1 MRKYFLFA
9 VLFLFTVLSMTTL
22 RSIVPDLLYKQ
33 AIAFTLAFVVF
44 FVVRKLPFAFYVKIS
59 KWFYL
64 LLNLSLLFLLIY
76 GSITRGIS
84 AWMVLPFGF
93 KFQPSQLAVPIT
105 ALYLVNFF
113 KKETRFSWVLFLQTL
128 GIIALPALLIL
139 LEPDFGTAL
148 VFLVALSTFLFFN
161 RLKFQQ
167 IMTLISVGLIALMA
181 LWFLV
186 FKDYQKNRLLGFLHL
201 HQNPTELQIN
211 TQETSSAYNAR
222 QALIAVGSGQ
232 FWGRG
237 IGQGVQSHLR
247 FLPERQTDFIFASFT
262 EEWGFV
268 GAFFLL
274 SMYFLLLF
282 FLLYLA
288 YKVDDFGQKLY
299 LLSLFAMFLVQI
311 FINIGMNL
319 AILPITGITLP
330 FLSYGGSSV
339 ISLFFVLGIAQSI
352 ASGFKKKPS
361 FLFY

>member
-1 MRKYFLFA
+1 MRKYFLFT
-9 VLFLFTVLSMTTL
+9 VLFLFAVMSLTTL
-22 RSIVPDLLYKQ
+22 RSIVPNLLYRQ
-33 AIAFTLAFVVF
+33 AISFALAFLAF
-44 FVVRKLPFAFYVKIS
+44 FVACKLPFDFHVRVS
-59 KWFYL
+59 KWLYL
-64 LLNLSLLFLLIY
+64 LLNLLLLSLLVY

-84 AWMVLPFGF
+84 AWIVLPFGF

-113 KKETRFSWVLFLQTL
+113 KTEKTFTWTLLLQTL
-128 GIIALPALLIL
+128 AIIALPAALIL
-139 LEPDFGTAL
+139 LEPDFGTAM
-148 VFLVALSTFLFFN
+148 VFLVALSIFLFFN
-161 RLKFQQ
+161 RLNFKQ
-167 IMTLISVGLIALMA
+167 IFILFSFGFLSLLA

-201 HQNPTELQIN
+201 HQTSADLKIT
-211 TQETSSAYNAR
+211 TQETSGAYNAR

-247 FLPERQTDFIFASFT
+247 FLPERQTDFIFASFA

-268 GAFFLL
+268 GTIFLL

-299 LLSLFAMFLVQI
+299 LLVLFAMFLVQI
-311 FINIGMNL
+311 FINVGMNL

-330 FLSYGGSSV
+330 FVSYGGSSV
-339 ISLFFVLGIAQSI
+339 ISLFFALGVAQSI
-352 ASGFKKKPS
+352 AINFKKKPS
-361 FLFY
+361 FIFY